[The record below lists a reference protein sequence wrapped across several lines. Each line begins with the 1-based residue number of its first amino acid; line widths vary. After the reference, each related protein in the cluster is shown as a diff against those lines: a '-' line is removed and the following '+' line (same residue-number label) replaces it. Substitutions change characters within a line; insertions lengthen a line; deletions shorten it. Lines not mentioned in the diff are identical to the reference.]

1 MSLPLGTRLGP
12 YEILAPL
19 GAGAMGEVYR
29 ALDPR
34 LGREVAI
41 KVLPAAFS
49 GDPGRLKRF
58 EREARAA
65 SALNHPNILT
75 IHDIGTYEEK
85 PYVVTELL
93 EGETLR
99 ERLAAGPLPAA
110 HAVELATELA
120 YGLAAAHEKGIV
132 HRDIKPEN
140 LFATSQGRLKILD
153 FGLAWMEES
162 QQPLT
167 SQTTTIGRTQPGTL
181 LGTVAYMSPEQARGR
196 PTDARSDLF
205 SVGVVLYELLAG
217 ERPFRGESATDTLT
231 SILRDEPEPL
241 PRVSP
246 TLDRLV
252 RRCLEKSS
260 DRRFQHARDLAF
272 ALESLTAEDTRPRA
286 EKTAGPEHPRSI
298 AVLLFKDLGGD
309 PSNAHIGL
317 GLADATITELASIRS
332 LVVRPTASVLRYRGR
347 PADPEAAG
355 RELGVDAVVDGSFQR
370 SGSRLR
376 VTVQLVLTA
385 DGRSLWGAKIDTS
398 LEDVFRMQDEVSRK
412 IAEALEVELA
422 PAKDRPGARGGRAS
436 AKAYELYLQGRF
448 HLSLDT
454 TLTSVNDAIERFE
467 EALALDPDFVFAQL
481 GLADAYA
488 RMDFSIDPE
497 GGWFDRAEAMCRRA
511 LTRAPELPE
520 GHYLRA
526 RLLWHPRSGWDGPG
540 AVREFTAAI
549 AGRPSLNEAHHF
561 RAQVF
566 NHLGLL
572 EKAVAGFDRA
582 LAIDPGDEY
591 ARVHRPLSHYLQGRF
606 GEALEAMRPL
616 GSANPSAWSL
626 YMIALCQLRL
636 AQIGDAAATIERLA
650 RQFAGN
656 VLLFAGKALLAA
668 RQGEPDRAREQ
679 IALVDRN
686 RKLYGHYHHAQYDA
700 GCAEALLGDTRAAI
714 DWLAGAAENGFPCA
728 PFFARDEWLESLKG
742 EPRFQSL
749 LAELQRKGEGYRS
762 LAP

>member
-1 MSLPLGTRLGP
+1 MGLTPGIRLGP

-29 ALDPR
+29 ARDPR

-41 KVLPAAFS
+41 KVLPAALS
-49 GDPGRLKRF
+49 EDPGRLRRF
-58 EREARAA
+58 EREAKAV

-75 IHDIGTYEEK
+75 IHDIGTSEGK

-99 ERLAAGPLPAA
+99 ERLAGGPLPAA
-110 HAVELATELA
+110 RAVELATELA
-120 YGLAAAHEKGIV
+120 HGLAAAHEKGIV

-153 FGLAWMEES
+153 FGLAWMADSS
-162 QQPLT
+162 QTLT
-167 SQTTTIGRTQPGTL
+167 SQATTTGGTEPGTL
-181 LGTVAYMSPEQARGR
+181 LGTVAYMSPEQVRGK
-196 PTDARSDLF
+196 PADSRSDLF
-205 SVGVVLYELLAG
+205 SAGVVLYELLAG
-217 ERPFRGESATDTLT
+217 ERPFRGETAPDTLT

-241 PRVSP
+241 SRVSP
-246 TLDRLV
+246 ALERLV

-272 ALESLTAEDTRPRA
+272 ALESLTGEDTRPRA
-286 EKTAGPEHPRSI
+286 ERRSRPEHPRSV
-298 AVLLFKDLGGD
+298 AVLLFKDLAGD

-332 LVVRPTASVLRYRGR
+332 LVVRPTASVLRYRDR
-347 PADPEAAG
+347 PTDPEAAG

-376 VTVQLVLTA
+376 VTVQLVLA
-385 DGRSLWGAKIDTS
+385 SDGRSLWGTKIDTS

-422 PAKDRPGARGGRAS
+422 PAKDRPGAGGGRAS

-454 TLTSVNDAIERFE
+454 TLSSVNDAIERFE
-467 EALALDPDFVFAQL
+467 QALALDPDFVFAQL
-481 GLADAYA
+481 GLADAFA

-511 LTRAPELPE
+511 LTIAPELPE

-540 AVREFTAAI
+540 AVREFSAAI

-572 EKAVAGFDRA
+572 EEAVAGFDRA

-591 ARVHRPLSHYLQGRF
+591 ARVHRPLSRYLQGRF
-606 GEALEAMRPL
+606 GEALEAMLPL
-616 GSANPSAWSL
+616 ASANPTAWSL
-626 YMIALCQLRL
+626 YTTALCQLRL
-636 AQIGDAAATIERLA
+636 SRIGDAAATIERLA

-668 RQGEPDRAREQ
+668 LQGEPDRAREQ
-679 IALVDRN
+679 VALVDRN

-700 GCAEALLGDTRAAI
+700 GCAEALLGDKDAAI
-714 DWLAGAAENGFPCA
+714 GWLTAAAENGFPCA
-728 PFFARDEWLESLKG
+728 PAFSSDRWLEPLRG
-742 EPRFQSL
+742 EPRFQGL
-749 LAELQRKGEGYRS
+749 LADLLRKGEEYRS
-762 LAP
+762 LLF